1 MNSVDLNSVDLA
13 QPAFV
18 FWMRSSRFQPG
29 RVTRFD
35 HLAKAIDC
43 VMQHSFAQSAQVA
56 WIKTRD
62 RHLDMDKIRKIAH
75 HSDLVGFLS
84 KTKQD
89 SDASKDGAVA

>member
-1 MNSVDLNSVDLA
+1 MDNVDLT

-35 HLAKAIDC
+35 HLEKAIDC
-43 VMQHSFAQSAQVA
+43 VMQHSLAQSAQVA

-62 RHLDMDKIRKIAH
+62 RHLEMDQIRNIAR

-84 KTKQD
+84 KTKQETD
-89 SDASKDGAVA
+89 VSKEGAVA